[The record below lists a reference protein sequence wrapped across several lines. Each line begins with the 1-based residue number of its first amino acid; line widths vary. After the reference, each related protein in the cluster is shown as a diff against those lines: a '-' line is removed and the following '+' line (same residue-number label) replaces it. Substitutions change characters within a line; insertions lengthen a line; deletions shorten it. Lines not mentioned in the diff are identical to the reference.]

1 MAESSARKW
10 WALVAIAAS
19 VLVVGLDLTVLTLAL
34 PTIARDLHASTSD
47 LQWITAAYSL
57 VLAAAMLP
65 AGLLG
70 DRLGRKKVLLA
81 ALVLFGAAS
90 AACAYATST
99 GELIAARAVLGVGA
113 AAIFPLS
120 LAVIPVLFAP
130 EERQKAI
137 ALMASATFISFPIGP
152 IVGGYLLDHFWWGS
166 VFLINVPVVVLA
178 LVAVAILLPESRSEQ
193 KLTVDVVGV
202 ILSSAGLAGLTY
214 GFIKAGQDG
223 WTDASALATIA
234 AGAVVLA
241 LLVAWERWLT
251 SRDTSVRPLIELRLF
266 RSAGFTWGTILT
278 TLVSF
283 AMFGLF
289 FAMPQYFQE
298 IRGVNAMG
306 SGLRLLPMIGG
317 LVIGMIGS
325 TVLARGDESA
335 PVRGGSTPPDP
346 PGRPPREGI
355 ASPRHAADGSQVA
368 APRASAKALVATGFA
383 IMAAGLA
390 VGATT
395 KTGSGTGFAAL
406 WIAAAGLGL
415 GLAMP
420 QAMNAALSA
429 LSAERSGSGSALIS
443 AMRQVGATIGVA
455 VLGTVLGSVY
465 SSHLDVTGLPAVAA
479 AAAKSSVVGGVA
491 VAHAAG
497 SAALLDSVR
506 AAFVMGMD
514 AMLWVCGGIAL
525 ASAILAL
532 IFLPRRPDG
541 MTGAPRGGAAGDI
554 GAERAQLGV

>member
-1 MAESSARKW
+1 MAENPARKW
-10 WALVAIAAS
+10 WALIAIAAS
-19 VLVVGLDLTVLTLAL
+19 VLVVGLDLTVLNLAL
-34 PTIARDLHASTSD
+34 PTIAADLHASTSD
-47 LQWITAAYSL
+47 LQWVSDAYSL

-65 AGLLG
+65 AGMLG
-70 DRLGRKKVLLA
+70 DRLGRKKVLLV
-81 ALVLFGAAS
+81 ALILFGVSS

-99 GELIAARAVLGVGA
+99 GELIAARAALGIGA

-120 LAVIPVLFAP
+120 LSVIPVLFAP

-178 LVAVAILLPESRSEQ
+178 LAAVAILLPESRSAQ
-193 KLTVDVVGV
+193 RPSVDYLGV

-223 WTDASALATIA
+223 WTDAGALGSIIA
-234 AGAVVLA
+234 GVAVLA
-241 LLVAWERWLT
+241 VLVAWERWLT
-251 SRDTSVRPLIELRLF
+251 GRYRPGMDGAEAGNLRGGRWVNVRPLIELRLF
-266 RSAGFTWGTILT
+266 RSAGFTWGTILS

-283 AMFGLF
+283 ALFGIF
-289 FAMPQYFQE
+289 FAMPLYFQE
-298 IRGVNAMG
+298 VRGVNAMG

-317 LVIGMIGS
+317 MIIGMIGGTRLATPRKTADG
-325 TVLARGDESA
+325 TVLAPLA
-335 PVRGGSTPPDP
+335 N
-346 PGRPPREGI
+346 
-355 ASPRHAADGSQVA
+355 
-368 APRASAKALVATGFA
+368 AKALVTTGFA
-383 IMAAGLA
+383 IMAGTLGF
-390 VGATT
+390 GATT
-395 KTGSGTGFAAL
+395 TVSSGTGFTAA
-406 WIAAAGLGL
+406 WFAVFGLGL

-455 VLGTVLGSVY
+455 VLGTVLNSVY
-465 SSHLDVTGLPAVAA
+465 RSHLAVTGLPAAA
-479 AAAKSSVVGGVA
+479 VAAAKSSVVAGVA
-491 VAHAAG
+491 VAHALG

-506 AAFVMGMD
+506 SAFVHGMD
-514 AMLWVCGGIAL
+514 TMLWVCGGIAL

-532 IFLPRRPDG
+532 LFLPRRAD
-541 MTGAPRGGAAGDI
+541 GAPGGA
-554 GAERAQLGV
+554 GAASVVSGESGPERAELEV

>member
-1 MAESSARKW
+1 MADNPARKW
-10 WALVAIAAS
+10 WALIAIAAS
-19 VLVVGLDLTVLTLAL
+19 VLVVGLDLTVLNLAL
-34 PTIARDLHASTSD
+34 PTIATDLHASTSD
-47 LQWITAAYSL
+47 LQWISDAYSL

-70 DRLGRKKVLLA
+70 DRLGRKKVLLV
-81 ALVLFGAAS
+81 ALILFGVSS

-99 GELIAARAVLGVGA
+99 GELIAARAVLGLGA

-166 VFLINVPVVVLA
+166 VFLINVPVVALA
-178 LVAVAILLPESRSEQ
+178 LIAVAILLPESRSAQ
-193 KLTVDVVGV
+193 RPGVDFLGV
-202 ILSSAGLAGLTY
+202 ILSCAGLAGLTY

-223 WTDASALATIA
+223 WTDAAALGTIA

-241 LLVAWERWLT
+241 VFVAWERWLT
-251 SRDTSVRPLIELRLF
+251 GRNQSDDPGNLRGGKVPPLIELRLF
-266 RSAGFTWGTILT
+266 RSAGFTWGTVLS

-283 AMFGLF
+283 AMFGIF
-289 FAMPQYFQE
+289 FTIPQYFQE
-298 IRGVNAMG
+298 VRGVDALG
-306 SGLRLLPMIGG
+306 SGLRWLPMIGG
-317 LVIGMIGS
+317 MVVGMIGS
-325 TVLARGDESA
+325 TRL
-335 PVRGGSTPPDP
+335 
-346 PGRPPREGI
+346 
-355 ASPRHAADGSQVA
+355 ASPRNAADGQVRGPLA
-368 APRASAKALVATGFA
+368 TAKGLVTVGFT
-383 IMAAGLA
+383 IMAVTLA

-395 KTGSGTGFAAL
+395 KTTSGTGFAAAWL
-406 WIAAAGLGL
+406 ATFGLGL

-420 QAMNAALSA
+420 QTMNAALSA

-455 VLGTVLGSVY
+455 VLGTVLASVY
-465 SSHLDVTGLPAVAA
+465 RSHLVVTGLPAAA
-479 AAAKSSVVGGVA
+479 TAAAKSSVVAGVA
-491 VAHAAG
+491 VAHALG

-506 AAFVMGMD
+506 SAFVQGMD
-514 AMLWVCGGIAL
+514 TMLWVCGGIAL

-532 IFLPRRPDG
+532 LFLPRRAD
-541 MTGAPRGGAAGDI
+541 GAPGVAADAASVAI
-554 GAERAQLGV
+554 GESAPDRAELEV

>member
-1 MAESSARKW
+1 MSWRTNSSRKW
-10 WALVAIAAS
+10 WALIAIAAS
-19 VLVVGLDLTVLTLAL
+19 VLVVGLDLTVLNLAL
-34 PTIARDLHASTSD
+34 PTIAIDLHASTSD
-47 LQWITAAYSL
+47 LQWFSDAYSL

-70 DRLGRKKVLLA
+70 DRIGRKKVLLA
-81 ALVLFGAAS
+81 ALVLFGGSS
-90 AACAYATST
+90 AACAYASST
-99 GELIAARAVLGVGA
+99 GELIAARAVLGIGA

-178 LVAVAILLPESRSEQ
+178 LVAVAFLLPESRSAQ
-193 KLTVDVVGV
+193 RPSVDVLGV
-202 ILSSAGLAGLTY
+202 ILSSAGLTGLTY

-223 WTDASALATIA
+223 WTNAAALATIA

-241 LLVAWERWLT
+241 VFVAWERRLT
-251 SRDTSVRPLIELRLF
+251 RRGQAGPLHGGGVRRVRPLIELGLF
-266 RSAGFTWGTILT
+266 RSASFTWGTILST
-278 TLVSF
+278 MVSF
-283 AMFGLF
+283 AMFGIF

-298 IRGVNAMG
+298 VRGVDAMG

-317 LVIGMIGS
+317 MVIGMIGG
-325 TVLARGDESA
+325 TRL
-335 PVRGGSTPPDP
+335 
-346 PGRPPREGI
+346 
-355 ASPRHAADGSQVA
+355 ASPRKTGDGAERPPLAGAKSLATAGFTLMAVA
-368 APRASAKALVATGFA
+368 LG
-383 IMAAGLA
+383 

-395 KTGSGTGFAAL
+395 TASSGTGFAAA
-406 WIAAAGLGL
+406 WFAVFGLGL

-443 AMRQVGATIGVA
+443 ALRQVGATIGVA
-455 VLGTVLGSVY
+455 VLGTLLGSVY
-465 SSHLDVTGLPAVAA
+465 RTHLSVAGLPAAAA
-479 AAAKSSVVGGVA
+479 AAAKGSVVAGVQ
-491 VAHAAG
+491 VAHELG
-497 SAALLDSVR
+497 LAALLESAR
-506 AAFVMGMD
+506 NAFVDGMD
-514 AMLWVCGGIAL
+514 TMLWVCGGIAL

-532 IFLPRRPDG
+532 LFLPRRA
-541 MTGAPRGGAAGDI
+541 GAPAAAEPAAPAGET
-554 GAERAQLGV
+554 GAERAELEV

>member
-1 MAESSARKW
+1 MAENPARKW
-10 WALVAIAAS
+10 WALIAIAAS
-19 VLVVGLDLTVLTLAL
+19 VLVVGLDLTVLNLAL
-34 PTIARDLHASTSD
+34 PTIATDLHASTSD
-47 LQWITAAYSL
+47 LQWISDAYSL

-70 DRLGRKKVLLA
+70 DRLGRKKVLLV
-81 ALVLFGAAS
+81 ALVLFGVSS

-99 GELIAARAVLGVGA
+99 GELIAARAVLGLGA

-166 VFLINVPVVVLA
+166 VFLINVPVVALA
-178 LVAVAILLPESRSEQ
+178 LIAVAILLPESRSAQ
-193 KLTVDVVGV
+193 RPGVDFLGV
-202 ILSSAGLAGLTY
+202 ILSCAGLAGLTY

-223 WTDASALATIA
+223 WTDAAALGTIA

-241 LLVAWERWLT
+241 VFVAWERWLT
-251 SRDTSVRPLIELRLF
+251 GRNRATTAGNLRGGGKVRPLIELRLF
-266 RSAGFTWGTILT
+266 RSAGFTWGTMLS

-283 AMFGLF
+283 AMFGIF
-289 FAMPQYFQE
+289 FTMPQYFQE
-298 IRGVNAMG
+298 VRGVNAMG

-317 LVIGMIGS
+317 MVDRHDRRHPAG
-325 TVLARGDESA
+325 LAAQD
-335 PVRGGSTPPDP
+335 
-346 PGRPPREGI
+346 GRR
-355 ASPRHAADGSQVA
+355 DGA
-368 APRASAKALVATGFA
+368 APLASAKVLVTVGFA
-383 IMAAGLA
+383 IMAVTLGF
-390 VGATT
+390 GATT
-395 KTGSGTGFAAL
+395 KVASGTGFTAA
-406 WIAAAGLGL
+406 WFATFGLGL

-420 QAMNAALSA
+420 QTMNAALSA

-455 VLGTVLGSVY
+455 VLGTVLASVY
-465 SSHLDVTGLPAVAA
+465 RSHLVVTGLPAAAA
-479 AAAKSSVVGGVA
+479 AAAKSSVVAGVA
-491 VAHAAG
+491 VAHALG

-506 AAFVMGMD
+506 SAFVQGMD
-514 AMLWVCGGIAL
+514 TMLWVCGGIAL

-532 IFLPRRPDG
+532 LFLPRRAD
-541 MTGAPRGGAAGDI
+541 GAPGAAADAAPVAI
-554 GAERAQLGV
+554 GESAPDRAELEV